1 MITMIHTIF
10 FAPKMYK
17 DMADKKMNDF
27 MTVND
32 VAYLYGENMNNS
44 QGKIEKSTFL
54 KVSAYAQ
61 FVSNCNFDDLLP
73 GEYYV
78 SGELQNAPSAGDW
91 FMVKVIGTS
100 DLIQFAI
107 SVTDDTLWKR
117 TKMNS
122 FWKEWKSISFT

>member
-1 MITMIHTIF
+1 
-10 FAPKMYK
+10 
-17 DMADKKMNDF
+17 MADKRMNEF
-27 MTVND
+27 MTVDD
-32 VAYLYGENMNNS
+32 VAYLYGEDIDKS
-44 QGKIEKSTFL
+44 QGKIEKGTFL

-61 FVSNCNFDDLLP
+61 FVSNCNFDDLVP

-78 SGELQNAPSAGDW
+78 SGELQNAPSSGDW

-107 SVTDDTLWKR
+107 SVTDDILWKR
-117 TKMNS
+117 VKMNS